1 MRIDLGLI
9 LAVIVEYIAFIYYS
23 NTLFYRKKN
32 LLFCS
37 IVITLGYLV
46 HFFICS
52 FGNIV
57 INTLTFFLLNIS
69 VFMLCFHVSS
79 RTATFQSA
87 ILVILSAVCE
97 LATVYVGK
105 FGITTND
112 LLSISATQ
120 SMILTLSGKTLYL
133 IGIMILTHIFKRNN
147 KYADLYSLLLISIP
161 LLTIIILLL
170 TLNISNNNTL
180 QLSICIICIAIDVII
195 FIINQNFVAQ
205 RLENEALRLQ
215 AQKDEKNFEDV
226 MSLRHLNHDMDEHLS
241 AVYSLIDSDNNQAKN
256 YIKSLNSKKQQLT
269 NIVDYTDNSMIN
281 IVLSKKMTEC
291 KEQGIVFS
299 LEPVQAHLRFFK
311 DMDAVTIF
319 SNLLNN
325 AIESCGHS
333 NEKKIHMRIYT
344 VNKNFVVIKLEN
356 SSDKKP
362 LVIDGKLKTHKDNE
376 QLHGI
381 GINSIKQTLK
391 EYNGTFCWSYD
402 DKTKMFC
409 SMITIQ
415 HLNSNLK

>member
-37 IVITLGYLV
+37 IVITLGYLI
-46 HFFICS
+46 HFFVCA
-52 FGNIV
+52 FGNIM
-57 INTLTFFLLNIS
+57 INTLTFFLLNMS

-105 FGITTND
+105 LGINTND

-133 IGIMILTHIFKRNN
+133 IGIMILTHIFKRNS
-147 KYADLYSLLLISIP
+147 KYTDLYSLLLISIP

-170 TLNISNNNTL
+170 TLNILNNNTL
-180 QLSICIICIAIDVII
+180 QLSICIICVAIDVII

-205 RLENEALRLQ
+205 HLENEALRLQ
-215 AQKDEKNFEDV
+215 AQKDEKNFEDI

-241 AVYSLIDSDNNQAKN
+241 AVYSLIDSDNKQAKN
-256 YIKSLNSKKQQLT
+256 YIKSLN
-269 NIVDYTDNSMIN
+269 
-281 IVLSKKMTEC
+281 SKKMTEC

-299 LEPVQAHLRFFK
+299 LEPVQAHLNFFK

-325 AIESCGHS
+325 AIESSIHS
-333 NEKKIHMRIYT
+333 TEKKIHMRIYT

-356 SSDKKP
+356 SSDKKL

-391 EYNGTFCWSYD
+391 DYNGTFCWSYD

-415 HLNSNLK
+415 HLNSKLK